1 MFYFFGRGVF
11 YPKNAL
17 KNHFRG
23 ILSPNLNDD
32 VPKYLEWAKLA
43 QYSSFWRWRWWWG
56 PFLKKKKFGG
66 PYGPPKYHKKTF
78 LGPNTNDDVPRV
90 QEGPKWARIEDVGP
104 MDNGGA
110 HFGPKNIF
118 MGRWGPI
125 KSPPNY
131 PKMTIL
137 SLKNSNFVDI
147 FLIFKKN
154 QPCSLKFHCSSTR
167 TCCYDLKPS

>member
-1 MFYFFGRGVF
+1 MVGSIFEK
-11 YPKNAL
+11 KNL
-17 KNHFRG
+17 
-23 ILSPNLNDD
+23 
-32 VPKYLEWAKLA
+32 
-43 QYSSFWRWRWWWG
+43 
-56 PFLKKKKFGG
+56 GG

-131 PKMTIL
+131 PKTTIL
-137 SLKNSNFVDI
+137 SLKMRETVPRLLGLPGWSQLD
-147 FLIFKKN
+147 
-154 QPCSLKFHCSSTR
+154 QSRSYCS
-167 TCCYDLKPS
+167 YGQW